1 MRVILARRH
10 ESARAPEEFAEVHA
24 YRVPD
29 DPASVPVW
37 RSVCGVELTAAE
49 AEVVP
54 QYTGAPCSICLLSAL
69 GEEATNAPTTRE
81 QRSRIGTRPAMQP
94 VSPRGSYAVALAGER
109 ETHLVG
115 PHAPRSTLD
124 GRAVVHTLCRHLG
137 WGPHTSPQPGWPICP
152 ECSDAV
158 GER

>member
-1 MRVILARRH
+1 MRVILARRR
-10 ESARAPEEFAEVHA
+10 ESARAPGKFAEVHA

-29 DPASVPVW
+29 DPTSVPAW
-37 RSVCGVELTAAE
+37 QSVCGVELKSDE
-49 AEVVP
+49 AELVP
-54 QYTGAPCSICLLSAL
+54 QYTGAPCSICLLAAL
-69 GEEATNAPTTRE
+69 SEDGTNASTSRD
-81 QRSRIGTRPAMQP
+81 QRARIGTRPAMQP

-124 GRAVVHTLCRHLG
+124 GRDVVHTLCGHLG
-137 WGPHTSPQPGWPICP
+137 WGPHVSPQPGWPICP
-152 ECSDAV
+152 ECSDAA